1 MTVGYGKGL
10 TLGFPKNVNVV
21 YQGNYLITKNVHEKF
36 FVNFSAENYRFSSV
50 WNSIKLLKLSPYHS
64 KNTLSILNLTSNMKH
79 NNQLRLLL
87 SAVLIFLIQSM
98 GHARAEREYV
108 SFPGDPLNARIYTL
122 DNGLK
127 VYLSVYDEEPRIQT
141 YVAVRVGSKH
151 DPAETTGLAHYFEH
165 LMFKGTSS
173 FGTIDYEKEKV
184 LLDKITALFEVYRLE
199 TDEAKRRELYRE
211 IDALS
216 YEASTYAI
224 ANEYDRLMTAIGSI
238 GTNAGTS
245 NDYTIYME
253 NIPSNQLHSWA
264 RIQGDRFS
272 DPVLRLFHTELETV
286 YEEKNMSLT
295 NDGRLASEA
304 LLSGLFPNHPYG
316 LQTTLGDSEHLKNPS
331 IINIRNFFDQYYVPN
346 NMAVVMSGDFDPDE
360 AIRVIEEHF
369 GHLRPSPLPELAFGE
384 QPQITSP
391 VVKEVV
397 GLQAENIQLGWRFEG
412 ANSDQVPMLR
422 MVSMILANGRA
433 GLIDQN
439 LNKTM
444 ATLGAFAS
452 VRTMADY
459 SVLTLSGRNKRGQSL
474 DEVRDLLLEQVDLL
488 KKGAFPD
495 WLMEAAINNL
505 RLQEMRRV
513 ENNRARAMSMA
524 MAFLNGVP
532 YEKSLETIDELS
544 AITREDVIAFAN
556 QHLRDNNYVIV
567 YKRQGQPD
575 NIPQVEKPEITPIF
589 INRDDESPLLT
600 EVKATTVD
608 PIEPVFINYETDIS
622 RAVTPNNIEILYAEN
637 QANPTF
643 TLTYYWEMGSYHDK
657 HLPLAGGF
665 INFLGTG
672 KMTAEDISNE
682 FYKLACTF
690 FVNVGTEE
698 TRITISGL
706 SENLRAAVGLFEELI
721 WNATADED
729 ALKQYVEN
737 QKKARHDSKANQ
749 QANFQA
755 LLSYATFGPENPAR
769 YTLTDEEM
777 DALTS
782 GQLIRALQSLWG
794 VQHSVVFHGPQSIDQ
809 VVDMIRTQH
818 KTPARLTAVPQGL
831 QFVPRETMEN
841 KVYFAHYDANQSYLQ
856 TITRGLGYDPER
868 IPLIQMYNGY
878 FGGGMNAIV
887 FQEMRE
893 KRGLAYTA
901 RSNYSAPSRP
911 DGHYINF
918 SYIATQN
925 DKVVDAFSAFNEL
938 FDEMP
943 LSETSFRLAQEQLVS
958 NIRTQR
964 TRDTGVIWSYINAR
978 RMGLDKDIRK
988 ELYRELPGFSL
999 SDVSR
1004 FNQTYVKG
1012 QPKTYVILGD
1022 ENVID
1027 FAEVERLFGPVT
1039 KLSKEDLFIF

>member
-1 MTVGYGKGL
+1 
-10 TLGFPKNVNVV
+10 
-21 YQGNYLITKNVHEKF
+21 
-36 FVNFSAENYRFSSV
+36 
-50 WNSIKLLKLSPYHS
+50 
-64 KNTLSILNLTSNMKH
+64 MKR
-79 NNQLRLLL
+79 NCQLRLILL
-87 SAVLIFLIQSM
+87 AVMVLVIQGPAFTHSA
-98 GHARAEREYV
+98 REYV

-173 FGTIDYEKEKV
+173 FGTIDFEKEKP
-184 LLDKITALFEVYRLE
+184 LLDKIEALFEVYRLE
-199 TDEAKRRELYRE
+199 TDEAKRRELYRQ
-211 IDALS
+211 IDSIS
-216 YEASTYAI
+216 YIASTFAI

-253 NIPSNQLHSWA
+253 NIPSNQLENWA
-264 RIQGDRFS
+264 MIQGDRFN

-304 LLSGLFPNHPYG
+304 LLRGLFPNHPYG
-316 LQTTLGDSEHLKNPS
+316 LQTTLGESEHLKNPS

-360 AIRVIEEHF
+360 AILIIERHF
-369 GHLRPSPLPELAFGE
+369 GHLKPSPLPELAFGG
-384 QPQITSP
+384 QPEITSP
-391 VVKEVV
+391 IVKEVT

-412 ANSDQVPMLR
+412 ASSDQVPMLR

-459 SVLTLSGRNKRGQSL
+459 SALILSGRNKRGQSL
-474 DEVRDLLLEQVDLL
+474 DEVRDLLLEQVELL

-505 RLQEMRRV
+505 RLQEMRQV
-513 ENNRARAMSMA
+513 ENYRSRAMA
-524 MAFLNGVP
+524 MAMTFLNGIP
-532 YEKSLETIDELS
+532 YENTLETIDQLS
-544 AITREDVIAFAN
+544 AITKDDVVAFAN
-556 QHLRDNNYVIV
+556 RHLRDNNYVLV
-567 YKRQGQPD
+567 YKRQGQPE
-575 NIPQVEKPEITPIF
+575 NIPQVEKPAITPIF

-600 EVKATTVD
+600 QVKATHAD
-608 PIEPVFINYETDIS
+608 PIDPVFINYETDIS
-622 RAVTPNNIEILYAEN
+622 RAITANNIEILYAEN

-643 TLTYYWEMGSYHDK
+643 TLTYFWEMGSYHDK
-657 HLPLAGGF
+657 LLPLAGGF

-672 KMTAEDISNE
+672 KMSAEDISNE

-690 FVNVGTEE
+690 SVNVGTEE

-706 SENLRAAVGLFEELI
+706 SDNLRAAVGLFGELI
-721 WNATADED
+721 WNATADEA
-729 ALKQYVEN
+729 ALRQYVEN
-737 QKKARHDSKANQ
+737 LKKSRQDSKANQ

-755 LLSYATFGPENPAR
+755 LVSYATFGTDNPSR
-769 YTLTDEEM
+769 FTLTDDEL
-777 DALTS
+777 DAITS
-782 GQLIRALQSLWG
+782 TRLIRALQNLWG
-794 VQHSVVFHGPQSIDQ
+794 IRHSVVFYGPQTLGQ
-809 VVDMIRTQH
+809 VVEMIRTQH
-818 KTPARLTAVPQGL
+818 KTPETLAAVPAGVR
-831 QFVPRETMEN
+831 FVPRETTQN

-856 TITRGLGYDPER
+856 TITKGIGFRPEKV
-868 IPLIQMYNGY
+868 PLIQMYNGY

-901 RSNYSAPSRP
+901 RSNYSPPSRP
-911 DGHYINF
+911 DDHYINF
-918 SYIATQN
+918 SYIVTQN
-925 DKVVDAFSAFNEL
+925 DKVVDAFTAFNEL
-938 FDEMP
+938 FNEMP
-943 LSETSFRLAQEQLVS
+943 LSESSFRLAQEQLVS

-964 TRDTGVIWSYINAR
+964 IRDTGVIWNYVNAR
-978 RMGLDKDIRK
+978 RMGFDKDIRK
-988 ELYRELPGFSL
+988 DLYRELPGFTL
-999 SDVSR
+999 SDVSG
-1004 FNQTYVKG
+1004 FSQTYVKG

-1039 KLSKEDLFIF
+1039 RLSREDLFVF

>member
-1 MTVGYGKGL
+1 MKQNIH
-10 TLGFPKNVNVV
+10 FR
-21 YQGNYLITKNVHEKF
+21 LI
-36 FVNFSAENYRFSSV
+36 
-50 WNSIKLLKLSPYHS
+50 
-64 KNTLSILNLTSNMKH
+64 
-79 NNQLRLLL
+79 L
-87 SAVLIFLIQSM
+87 SAVLILLIQGL
-98 GHARAEREYV
+98 GHARAERDYV

-173 FGTIDYEKEKV
+173 FGTIDYEKEKA
-184 LLDKITALFEVYRLE
+184 LLDKIESLFEVYRLE
-199 TDEAKRRELYRE
+199 TDETKRRELYRE
-211 IDALS
+211 IDSIS
-216 YEASTYAI
+216 YIASTFAI
-224 ANEYDRLMTAIGSI
+224 ANEYDRLMTAIGSV

-253 NIPSNQLHSWA
+253 NVPSNQLENWA

-295 NDGRLASEA
+295 NDGRKASEA
-304 LLSGLFPNHPYG
+304 LYAGLFPNHPYG
-316 LQTTLGDSEHLKNPS
+316 LQTTLGESEHLKNPS

-346 NMAVVMSGDFDPDE
+346 NMAVVMAGDFDPDE
-360 AIRVIEEHF
+360 AIRVIEKHF
-369 GHLRPSPLPELAFGE
+369 GHLQPAPLPELAFGT
-384 QPQITSP
+384 QPEITSP
-391 VVKEVV
+391 IVKEVV
-397 GLQAENIQLGWRFEG
+397 GQQAENIQLGWRFEG
-412 ANSDQVPMLR
+412 ASSDQVPMLR
-422 MVSMILANGRA
+422 MISMILANGRA

-439 LNKTM
+439 LNKPM
-444 ATLGAFAS
+444 ATLGAYAS
-452 VRTMADY
+452 ARNMADY

-474 DEVRDLLLEQVDLL
+474 DEVKELLLGQLDLL
-488 KKGAFPD
+488 KKGDFPD

-532 YEKSLETIDELS
+532 YEKSLETIDQLS
-544 AITREDVIAFAN
+544 AITKADVVAFAN
-556 QHLRDNNYVIV
+556 EHLRDNNYVVV
-567 YKRQGQPD
+567 YKRQGQLE
-575 NIPQVEKPEITPIF
+575 NVPQVDKPQITPIF
-589 INRDDESPLLT
+589 INRDEESPLLT
-600 EVKATTVD
+600 DIKASTVD
-608 PIEPVFINYETDIS
+608 PIEPVFINYETDITRS
-622 RAVTPNNIEILYAEN
+622 VAPNSIEVLYAEN

-657 HLPLAGGF
+657 HLPMAGGF

-672 KMTAEDISNE
+672 KMTAEEISNE

-690 FVNVGTEE
+690 SVSVGTEE

-706 SENLRAAVGLFEELI
+706 SENLRAAVGLFEELV
-721 WNATADED
+721 WNATGDET
-729 ALKQYVEN
+729 ALRQYVDN
-737 QKKARHDSKANQ
+737 LKKSRQDSKANQ

-755 LLSYATFGPENPAR
+755 LVNYATFGSENPFR
-769 YTLTDEEM
+769 YSLTDAEL
-777 DALTS
+777 DAITS
-782 GQLIRALQSLWG
+782 QQLIQALQNLWG
-794 VQHSVVFHGPQSIDQ
+794 IQHSVVFFGPQSVEQ
-809 VVDMIRTQH
+809 VVNMINTQH
-818 KTPARLTAVPQGL
+818 RTPATLASVPQGVK
-831 QFVPRETMEN
+831 FVPAETTEN
-841 KVYFAHYDANQSYLQ
+841 KVFFAHYDANQSYLQ
-856 TITRGLGYDPER
+856 TITKGMTYDPER

-901 RSNYSAPSRP
+901 RSNYSTPSKP
-911 DGHYINF
+911 DEHYINF

-938 FDEMP
+938 FNEMP

-964 TRDTGVIWSYINAR
+964 TRDTGVIWNYINAR
-978 RMGLDKDIRK
+978 KMGLDKDIR
-988 ELYRELPGFSL
+988 EDLYRELPGFTL
-999 SDVSR
+999 EDVSR
-1004 FNQTYVKG
+1004 FNQTHVKG

-1022 ENVID
+1022 ENVVD

-1039 KLSKEDLFIF
+1039 RVSKEELFIF

>member
-1 MTVGYGKGL
+1 MLKIPFRPAIQTKSF
-10 TLGFPKNVNVV
+10 TKSNEN
-21 YQGNYLITKNVHEKF
+21 LIDD
-36 FVNFSAENYRFSSV
+36 
-50 WNSIKLLKLSPYHS
+50 
-64 KNTLSILNLTSNMKH
+64 MKH
-79 NNQLRLLL
+79 KMYFRLILL
-87 SAVLIFLIQSM
+87 AVMAILFRGTALAQSARQ
-98 GHARAEREYV
+98 YV
-108 SFPGDPLNARIYTL
+108 SFPDDPLNARIYTL

-173 FGTIDYEKEKV
+173 FGTIDYEKEKP
-184 LLDKITALFEVYRLE
+184 LLDKIEALFEVYRLE
-199 TDEAKRRELYRE
+199 TDEGRRRELYRE
-211 IDALS
+211 IDSIS
-216 YEASTYAI
+216 YIASTFAI

-253 NIPSNQLHSWA
+253 NIPSNQLENWA
-264 RIQGDRFS
+264 LIQGDRFS

-295 NDGRLASEA
+295 NDGRRASEA
-304 LLSGLFPNHPYG
+304 LLRGLFPNHPYG
-316 LQTTLGDSEHLKNPS
+316 LQTTLGESEHLKNPS

-360 AIRVIEEHF
+360 AIRIIEKHF
-369 GHLRPSPLPELAFGE
+369 GHLKPAPLPELAFGQ
-384 QPQITSP
+384 QPEITSP
-391 VVKEVV
+391 IVKEVT
-397 GLQAENIQLGWRFEG
+397 GLQAENIQIGWRFEG
-412 ANSDQVPMLR
+412 ANSDQVHMLR

-474 DEVRDLLLEQVDLL
+474 DEVRALLLEQVNLL
-488 KKGAFPD
+488 KRGEFPD
-495 WLMEAAINNL
+495 WLMEAAVNNL

-532 YEKSLETIDELS
+532 YESTLETIDMLS
-544 AITREDVIAFAN
+544 RITKADVVEFAN
-556 QHLRDNNYVIV
+556 RYLHDNNYVVV
-567 YKRQGQPD
+567 YKRQGQPE
-575 NIPQVEKPEITPIF
+575 NIPVVDKPEITPIF
-589 INRDDESPLLT
+589 INRDDESPLLSQ
-600 EVKATTVD
+600 VKASMVE
-608 PIEPVFINYETDIS
+608 PIEPVFVNFETDIS
-622 RAVTPNNIEILYAEN
+622 RAITPNNIEVLYAEN

-643 TLTYYWEMGSYHDK
+643 TLTYYWEMGSHHDK
-657 HLPLAGGF
+657 VLPYAGGF

-672 KMTAEDISNE
+672 KMSAEDISNE
-682 FYKLACTF
+682 FYKLACSF
-690 FVNVGTEE
+690 SVNVGTEE

-706 SENLRAAVGLFEELI
+706 SDNLRAAVGLFEELI
-721 WNATADED
+721 WNAVADEA
-729 ALKQYVEN
+729 ALRQYVEN

-755 LLSYATFGPENPAR
+755 LVSYATFGPDNPSR
-769 YTLTDEEM
+769 YTLTDAEM

-782 GQLIRALQSLWG
+782 DRLIRALQNLWG
-794 VQHSVVFHGPQSIDQ
+794 IQHSVVFHGPQPLDQ
-809 VVDMIRTQH
+809 VVQMIRTQH
-818 KTPARLTAVPQGL
+818 RTPDVLAAAPAGTRFAPG
-831 QFVPRETMEN
+831 ETREN

-856 TITRGLGYDPER
+856 TVTRGIGYNPEMV
-868 IPLIQMYNGY
+868 PLIQMYNGY

-901 RSNYSAPSRP
+901 RSNYSFPSRP
-911 DGHYINF
+911 DEHHINF

-938 FDEMP
+938 FNDMP
-943 LSETSFRLAQEQLVS
+943 LSETSFRLAQEQLIS

-964 TRDTGVIWSYINAR
+964 IRDTGMIWNYINAR
-978 RMGLDKDIRK
+978 RMGLDRDIR
-988 ELYRELPGFSL
+988 EDLYRALPAFTMQ
-999 SDVSR
+999 DVSR
-1004 FNQTYVKG
+1004 FNQTYVKD

-1022 ENVID
+1022 ENLID

-1039 KLSKEDLFIF
+1039 RVSRDELFIF